1 MPSRVLF
8 SCFRLFPFFSFTT
21 IVIAPQKSYY
31 IIVIIMMVVLLRRRY
46 RSYYKS
52 INNKYNILLWYAV
65 RLVLSVQYIIQQYW
79 NKIISIR
86 TSFKMRVHRYR
97 WIMDVI
103 PNT

>member
-21 IVIAPQKSYY
+21 TVIAPQKSYY
-31 IIVIIMMVVLLRRRY
+31 IIVITMMVVLLRRRY

-52 INNKYNILLWYAV
+52 INNKYNNILLWYAAW
-65 RLVLSVQYIIQQYW
+65 LVLSVQYIIHQYW

-86 TSFKMRVHRYR
+86 SSFEMRVHGYR
-97 WIMDVI
+97 WI
-103 PNT
+103 

>member
-21 IVIAPQKSYY
+21 TVIAPQKSYY
-31 IIVIIMMVVLLRRRY
+31 IIVITITVVLLRRRY

-52 INNKYNILLWYAV
+52 INNKYNIILWYAV
-65 RLVLSVQYIIQQYW
+65 WLVLSVQYTMHQYW

-86 TSFKMRVHRYR
+86 TSFKIRVQGYR
-97 WIMDVI
+97 WI
-103 PNT
+103 